1 MKSFLNSDVEVYK
14 RACIDRRLFS
24 KIRSNPAYHP
34 GKSTVLA
41 LVFALKLDIKA
52 ARDLLARAEYALSSP
67 NKGDLIIKYFIEHQ
81 VYDLMALKEI
91 INMSSL
97 TKQERT
103 AKIGEIVEKVT
114 QMTDEQLGNIHEYT
128 SDEFEEPNHE
138 VEALNAVIRLSR
150 KYGKNKD
157 EVR

>member
-1 MKSFLNSDVEVYK
+1 MSDVEVYK

-52 ARDLLARAEYALSSP
+52 ARDLLARAEYALSPS

-81 VYDLMALKEI
+81 VYDFMALNFTLEEYGQPI
-91 INMSSL
+91 L
-97 TKQERT
+97 
-103 AKIGEIVEKVT
+103 GE
-114 QMTDEQLGNIHEYT
+114 
-128 SDEFEEPNHE
+128 
-138 VEALNAVIRLSR
+138 
-150 KYGKNKD
+150 
-157 EVR
+157 